1 MKPTK
6 KNKGFTLIELL
17 VVVTIVAIFASLV
30 FGSIRGCQQTN
41 GEPWFYN
48 AEYENMKANKQ
59 QAEEFKRANDLRERE
74 LQLQEMQLQQN
85 K

>member
-30 FGSIRGCQQTN
+30 FGSISGCQRN
-41 GEPWFYN
+41 DGEPLFYN
-48 AEYENMKANKQ
+48 TEYENMKANKQ